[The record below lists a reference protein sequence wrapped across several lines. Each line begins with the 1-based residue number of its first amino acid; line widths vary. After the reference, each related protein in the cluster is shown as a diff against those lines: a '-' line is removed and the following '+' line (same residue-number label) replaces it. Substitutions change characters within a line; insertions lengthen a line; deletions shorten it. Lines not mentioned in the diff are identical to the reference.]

1 MGACGSLCD
10 CLQSR
15 ARDMPVVSKAMSPR
29 EPIPNPF
36 LRDDSAEPR
45 IFNPPVYT
53 ILGKHPNGLTYGK

>member
-15 ARDMPVVSKAMSPR
+15 PRDAESPER
-29 EPIPNPF
+29 GEPFPRIPNPF
-36 LRDDSAEPR
+36 RDTTPYSSAQ
-45 IFNPPVYT
+45 VYT

>member
-15 ARDMPVVSKAMSPR
+15 PCKSPR

-36 LRDDSAEPR
+36 LRDDLGQEPR
-45 IFNPPVYT
+45 VYT
-53 ILGKHPNGLTYGK
+53 ILGKHPNGLTYGDDRKAASLRK

>member
-1 MGACGSLCD
+1 MCD

-15 ARDMPVVSKAMSPR
+15 PRDKPVASRKSPR

-45 IFNPPVYT
+45 VYT
-53 ILGKHPNGLTYGK
+53 ILGRHPNGLTYGDDRKAASLRK

>member
-10 CLQSR
+10 CPQTR
-15 ARDMPVVSKAMSPR
+15 PKATSPR

-36 LRDDSAEPR
+36 LRDDFAEPR
-45 IFNPPVYT
+45 VYT

>member
-15 ARDMPVVSKAMSPR
+15 ARDMPVVSKATSPR

-36 LRDDSAEPR
+36 RDTTPYSSAT
-45 IFNPPVYT
+45 VYT

>member
-10 CLQSR
+10 CLQTR
-15 ARDMPVVSKAMSPR
+15 PKATSPR

-36 LRDDSAEPR
+36 LRTSHEPYSSAT
-45 IFNPPVYT
+45 VYT

>member
-1 MGACGSLCD
+1 MCD

-45 IFNPPVYT
+45 VYT
-53 ILGKHPNGLTYGK
+53 ILGRHPNGLTYGTDRKLQS

>member
-10 CLQSR
+10 CLQPR
-15 ARDMPVVSKAMSPR
+15 PRAMSPR

-36 LRDDSAEPR
+36 RDTTPYSSAQ
-45 IFNPPVYT
+45 VYT

>member
-15 ARDMPVVSKAMSPR
+15 PKAMSPR

-45 IFNPPVYT
+45 VYT
-53 ILGKHPNGLTYGK
+53 ILGKHPNGLTYGTDRKLQS

>member
-15 ARDMPVVSKAMSPR
+15 PKAVPKSPR

-36 LRDDSAEPR
+36 LRGDVPA
-45 IFNPPVYT
+45 YT